1 MSARRWTRQP
11 AAWCLLLRLASIL
24 VNAHPSPDLSNLHGH
39 VSLGS
44 GAKPLEPLSQ
54 MKHAARLEEHH
65 RSPSASPEDDAS
77 PAAPLAAFARRYLA
91 DSGLGTSKLTA
102 VPGLSPC
109 KAKAHASSS
118 FMIMYGLPIKS
129 SSPSKGQ
136 KATAFV
142 PQPLCQ
148 HRQAFA
154 SQPACDFHSSL
165 KSSSQQLLTD
175 TAWCMQLRQRTS

>member
-24 VNAHPSPDLSNLHGH
+24 VDAHPSPDLSNLHGH

-54 MKHAARLEEHH
+54 MKHATRLEEYH
-65 RSPSASPEDDAS
+65 RSPSALPEDDAS

-109 KAKAHASSS
+109 EAKAHAGSSS
-118 FMIMYGLPIKS
+118 MIMYGLPIRALAHQKAKKLPLS
-129 SSPSKGQ
+129 FHNPCVNIGRLLLVSLHAILAVGSSP
-136 KATAFV
+136 
-142 PQPLCQ
+142 
-148 HRQAFA
+148 QA
-154 SQPACDFHSSL
+154 SNC
-165 KSSSQQLLTD
+165 
-175 TAWCMQLRQRTS
+175 